1 MHIVDRCFK
10 LAAFIEYLNARI
22 FPVSDIDPAVSI
34 AADVVRK
41 IKLYRPRT
49 GRASTFKQP
58 AAGVELVYTRVLIA
72 VGHENIAGR
81 RDC

>member
-1 MHIVDRCFK
+1 

-49 GRASTFKQP
+49 GRASAFKQP